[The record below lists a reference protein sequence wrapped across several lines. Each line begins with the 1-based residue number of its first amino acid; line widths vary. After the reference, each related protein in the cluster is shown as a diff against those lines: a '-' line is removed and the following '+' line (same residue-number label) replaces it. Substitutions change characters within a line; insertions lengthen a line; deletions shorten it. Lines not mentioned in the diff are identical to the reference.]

1 MVRRPRN
8 RLIYRLD
15 LTISD
20 ILVQPL
26 SPEDLK
32 RPEISQSA
40 CTAFQIA
47 MLAVLAEVGAKPCLV
62 AGHSSGEI
70 AAAVAAGLLTPEQA
84 IKIAYFRGLAT
95 SAVTP
100 EEPLG
105 MLAAGLG
112 AEAVATYLE
121 ATSIQIAC
129 FNSPA
134 SVTLSGRRSE
144 LEGVE
149 AKVKADGHFARML
162 HVTAAY
168 HSRHMES
175 VAAIYKDL
183 LDTEVDWVDYI
194 SDETL
199 PMFSSTT
206 GKIVSHPPGAEYW
219 VKNMVSPVLFEQSV
233 SSMIPSADILIEVG
247 PSNALSGP
255 VTQTKTALSS
265 KAEYIPSWK
274 RGVEALQT
282 LLTLG
287 GKLFIAGG
295 PVNLAALNADGRD
308 TRPSVIVDLPNYRW
322 NHSTKYWY
330 ENDASRDWRFKKF
343 IYHDLLG
350 SKLLGSP
357 WTRPVFRNR
366 IKMWEL
372 PFLRDHKIG
381 ESLIF
386 PASGYVVMA
395 VEGMFQKA
403 KTCGRLGADVEIHH
417 VGYALRDIG
426 FLKAFQIDDGD
437 RGTSVLLTLI
447 PETSTPDTWHE
458 FIVSSVTDDVVSD
471 HCRGRISIAADQS
484 KIGKK
489 TPSITL
495 THQ

>member
-1 MVRRPRN
+1 V
-8 RLIYRLD
+8 
-15 LTISD
+15 
-20 ILVQPL
+20 

-47 MLAVLAEVGAKPCLV
+47 MLAVLTEAGVKPCAV

-70 AAAVAAGLLTPEQA
+70 AAAIAAGLLTPEQA

-112 AEAVATYLE
+112 SEAVATYLE

-134 SVTLSGRRSE
+134 SITLSGRRSE

-149 AKVKADGHFARML
+149 AKLKADGHFARML

-168 HSRHMES
+168 HSRHMDP

-183 LDTEVDWVDYI
+183 LDTQVDWLDHV
-194 SDETL
+194 SDEIL

-206 GKIVSHPPGAEYW
+206 GKTISHPPGADYW
-219 VKNMVSPVLFEQSV
+219 VENMVSPVLFEQSV
-233 SSMIPSADILIEVG
+233 SSMLPSADILIEVG

-255 VTQTKTALSS
+255 VTQTKTVLSS

-295 PVNLAALNADGRD
+295 LVNLAALNADGCHS
-308 TRPSVIVDLPNYRW
+308 RPSVIVDLPNYRW

-403 KTCGRLGADVEIHH
+403 KACGRLRADVEIHQ
-417 VGYALRDIG
+417 VGYAMRDIG

-489 TPSITL
+489 TSSITL